1 MCRPRLLAHLPRVFA
16 PLRRP
21 LLLAVLLLAVGLS
34 WAPGVEAHP
43 APFSYLDLALD
54 EKGVQGALVVHVF
67 DAAHELGL
75 NPPESLLDQ
84 GAAHAA
90 GARLAAVLGARLH
103 IRLDGEEVSPR
114 WGDAVALP
122 GRNSIRLTFA
132 LASRVPGRIDIDAW
146 LFPYDLAHNSF
157 INVYDDG
164 RLEQQAILDASHRT
178 MSFYAHSVQGRWAL
192 VRTFVPAG
200 VHHILTGPDH
210 VLFLVGLLLLGG
222 SLWRL
227 GTIATAFT
235 VGHSITLSLA
245 VLGVVHIAP
254 RIIEPAIALSIAVVG
269 IDNLLVGSE
278 RARKGL
284 QSASRLRDLR
294 PWLAG
299 GFGLVH
305 GFGFAGVLLELNLPA
320 GALGWSLA
328 SFNVGVEGGQ
338 LLVLIP
344 VAAGLHAL
352 RRWNGVLADRG
363 VVTGSIAVTG
373 AGLIWF
379 VQRIVFAG

>member
-1 MCRPRLLAHLPRVFA
+1 MSTRPFPAHPRRA
-16 PLRRP
+16 GHLGHPLI
-21 LLLAVLLLAVGLS
+21 LAVLLAAAALCC
-34 WAPGVEAHP
+34 APGVEAHP
-43 APFSYLDLALD
+43 APFSYLDLSLD
-54 EKGVQGALVVHVF
+54 AQGVQGALVVHDF

-75 NPPESLLDQ
+75 AGPEPLLDQ
-84 GAAHAA
+84 EAARAA
-90 GARLAAVLGARLH
+90 GARLAAQLGERLH

-114 WGDAVALP
+114 WGAAVALRE
-122 GRNSIRLTFA
+122 RNSIRLTFTLSA
-132 LASRVPGRIDIDAW
+132 KAPGRIDLDAW
-146 LFPYDLAHNSF
+146 LFPYDPAHNSF
-157 INVYDDG
+157 INVYEDG
-164 RLEQQAILDASHRT
+164 RLAQQAILDAGHRT
-178 MSFYAHSVQGRWAL
+178 MSFYAHGVQGRWAL

-245 VLGVVHIAP
+245 VLGVVHVAP
-254 RIIEPAIALSIAVVG
+254 RIIEPAIALSIMVVG
-269 IDNLLVGSE
+269 IDNLLVGGE
-278 RARKGL
+278 RARKGS
-284 QSASRLRDLR
+284 QAASRLRDLR

-305 GFGFAGVLLELNLPA
+305 GFGFASVLLELNLPA

-328 SFNVGVEGGQ
+328 SFNVGVEAGQ

-352 RRWNGVLADRG
+352 RRCNGVLADRG

>member
-1 MCRPRLLAHLPRVFA
+1 MPTSRL
-16 PLRRP
+16 PLRPARAVFLA
-21 LLLAVLLLAVGLS
+21 LLLGVALS
-34 WAPGVEAHP
+34 WARGVGAHP
-43 APFSYLDLALD
+43 APFSYLDLTLD
-54 EKGVQGALVVHVF
+54 AKGVTGALVVHDF

-75 NPPESLLDQ
+75 PQPQALLDD
-84 GAAHAA
+84 GAARAA
-90 GARLAAVLGARLH
+90 GARLAAILGGRMR
-103 IRLDGEEVSPR
+103 IRLDGQEVSPR
-114 WGDAVALP
+114 WGQAVAL
-122 GRNSIRLTFA
+122 RERSSVRLTFT
-132 LASRVPGRIDIDAW
+132 LAARRPGRIDLDAW
-146 LFPYDLAHNSF
+146 LFPYDAAHNSF
-157 INVYDDG
+157 INVYEQG
-164 RLEQQAILDASHRT
+164 HLAQQAILDASHRS

-222 SLWRL
+222 SVWRL

-235 VGHSITLSLA
+235 LGHSITLSLA
-245 VLGVVHIAP
+245 VLGVVHVTP
-254 RIIEPAIALSIAVVG
+254 RIIEPAIALSIMVVG
-269 IDNLLVGSE
+269 IDNLLVGAGRSAKE
-278 RARKGL
+278 T

-305 GFGFAGVLLELNLPA
+305 GFGFASVLLELSLPA

-328 SFNVGVEGGQ
+328 SFNAGVELGQ

-352 RRWNGVLADRG
+352 RRRNGVLADRG
-363 VVTGSIAVTG
+363 VLTGSIAVTG

-379 VQRIVFAG
+379 VQRLAFAG